1 MNAIDGARRG
11 APARP
16 TVICL
21 HASGGSGTQWKMLAD
36 QMRHEFHVLT
46 PDLYGHGMAAMWH
59 GAPADIVAADAARI
73 ARLAANVAG
82 DVHLVGHRYGGAIAL
97 RIALHHPASVASV
110 AVYEPAALRI
120 LFDYNQKYR
129 AAAEIAEVVGNIR
142 HELNGGNAQRAALR
156 FVDYWAGAGHW
167 ARLSPRQQHGA
178 SPAGHRSSKRTL
190 SHSCTMVF
198 ACATMRTSTF
208 RSSISLDATHALRRG
223 GSPSSWNLRCPT
235 SSSRCWTGW
244 GTSDRSPMRSGLRSG
259 LRVCPAAD
267 RGAGR
272 GTLQGRV
279 AVWGG

>member
-73 ARLAANVAG
+73 ARLAADVAG
-82 DVHLVGHRYGGAIAL
+82 DVHLVGHSYGGAIAL

-167 ARLSPRQQHGA
+167 ARLSPRQQTGIARRAPVIQAHF
-178 SPAGHRSSKRTL
+178 
-190 SHSCTMVF
+190 V
-198 ACATMRTSTF
+198 
-208 RSSISLDATHALRRG
+208 ALMHDGVR
-223 GSPSSWNLRCPT
+223 LRDYAHVDVPV
-235 SSSRCWTGW
+235 
-244 GTSDRSPMRSGLRSG
+244 LY
-259 LRVCPAAD
+259 L
-267 RGAGR
+267 AGR
-272 GTLQGRV
+272 DTRASARRIAELMELALPDVELEVLDGLGHLGPITDAERV
-279 AVWGG
+279 AQRIASFVRRQTAARAAERCKAA